1 MTKKNIVSI
10 KFDSCIKSGLKN
22 ELKYVV
28 RTKRN
33 LAKKRILFSELT
45 QEDRKALFDNYT
57 MEDNYFPNIIT
68 EQIATKQLDAVI
80 QHELLFE
87 ALQILDPKA
96 RKIILCKFWLDMTDE
111 EIGQAMDLSRRVVL
125 YHRNKALHNLKSIIE
140 EMMKND

>member
-1 MTKKNIVSI
+1 MTKKDIVPI
-10 KFDSCIKSGLKN
+10 KFDTCIKTGLKY
-22 ELKYVV
+22 ELISVV
-28 RTKRN
+28 RTKKK
-33 LAKKRILFSELT
+33 LAQKRVLFSELT
-45 QEDRKALFDNYT
+45 QEDRKALFDNYS

-87 ALQILDPKA
+87 ALQVLDPKM

-111 EIGQAMDLSRRVVL
+111 EIGQAMDLRRHVVL
-125 YHRNKALHNLKSIIE
+125 YQRKKALHNLKVIIE